1 MSHRENITRI
11 KAVYFALEELASEV
25 VFVGGATV
33 SLYST
38 RPEAETRPTDDVDI
52 VVEIFHYKEYAAIE
66 EKLRNKGFAN
76 DATSGVI
83 CRYTIHGI
91 TVDVMPTSEEI
102 LGFSNKWYPE
112 AFVNSIYVTPE
123 DGLFIRIFS
132 APYFLATKLEAFVDR
147 GENDGRFSSDFEDI
161 VHVLNHREPVW
172 EEIRNANEPVR
183 QYLKTEFA
191 RLLAQKYI
199 DEWISVHLDYDE
211 QRRVEFILGNMA
223 ELVSYFQPPY

>member
-38 RPEAETRPTDDVDI
+38 RPEAETRPIDDVDI

-102 LGFSNKWYPE
+102 L
-112 AFVNSIYVTPE
+112 
-123 DGLFIRIFS
+123 
-132 APYFLATKLEAFVDR
+132 
-147 GENDGRFSSDFEDI
+147 
-161 VHVLNHREPVW
+161 
-172 EEIRNANEPVR
+172 
-183 QYLKTEFA
+183 
-191 RLLAQKYI
+191 
-199 DEWISVHLDYDE
+199 
-211 QRRVEFILGNMA
+211 
-223 ELVSYFQPPY
+223 